1 MKKLLS
7 LLALFI
13 TAMGAMA
20 QVNWSNTHSNNPG
33 ASTVIFADFSVVNG
47 DAAYNGNWTIGVFVG
62 DDCRLVAE
70 DNAAS
75 VLKTN
80 GNTKFL
86 ELKVPGNYDY
96 ESDLNKPIVI
106 KVASHTNSAIYTITP
121 GTTLT
126 FNPEVTYGTQPSG
139 PRVALTLTL
148 PATAI
153 TLSEFAITAGGSID
167 LTNFVSPA
175 DAQLPENAVWAI
187 GARNDNIDYS
197 EYATLSG
204 SELSA
209 LKPYFVNGE
218 NTYIPYRLY
227 INGGNN
233 IQIAASQFLI
243 DRRPTSISIVT
254 SEFTVDIDDAETLT
268 RFMSNQYYDAQQNW
282 LKAYEYAPADQT
294 WPVKWEV
301 STEYITYNEALG
313 TYTPIKGGTTQI
325 RPYFQLES
333 NLYPASPEWITL
345 TIHVPVTGLVT
356 DWPSNQS
363 GYVSLKANVGD
374 NLTTIYGINSLFRV
388 DPTEASNQ
396 KVLIKDMNPKSGVL
410 QLYGESD
417 GTVTVTAMSRGT
429 TTLRF
434 YPAEYAALDD
444 DLMTIYADVPVEVFN
459 PATAIDAT
467 LGKTQADPLVIDKA
481 TPINDAASRISGNV
495 TWTPDGSEP
504 NGTMSSTGVITGTG
518 GLSANGAYF
527 SITDPASALVV
538 GDATVTATVQW
549 NDYSNYDGTDATIVQ
564 QSASV
569 TFYVKVTEGLDHFEI
584 TFTPAAD
591 DQTRGTVTL
600 TPVPADAVYTL
611 SDYNFMLTYDQ
622 SPYTGWDVLTVARNA
637 ENLLQWGYV
646 AELPGTIR
654 FDVYEGTTFK
664 QNASEV
670 IPAKV
675 NLASGWQWKSNPY
688 GAIAADNDAL
698 AAFFGTAFV
707 EARTQSDLL
716 YNDSEWGY
724 WGSMLTTGIGQSEM
738 YKVKMSAAKTSYLTG
753 GTLKSG
759 SGNIAIELAPGWN
772 WIGSPYFYDRLV
784 NNIFTSGE
792 LQSGCVIV
800 TKTGSV
806 EWGKGWSD
814 DLVLRK
820 GEGFLV
826 YNSASAATTCHIPVE
841 VGRMNQGDETLP
853 AGARGQRA
861 SVWQYDH
868 TQFASNMTM
877 VVEMPELENAGQY
890 TIGAFV
896 DGECRGE
903 GHFKNGLAFITVHT
917 DGGERVSFML
927 HNELT
932 GQYTDIEETV
942 TSQLRVGSL
951 EAPFRMTPTDVVTG
965 INNVNADVNLNKV
978 YDLGGRL
985 VRGQQK
991 GVSIVRQKDGST
1003 RKVVR

>member
-13 TAMGAMA
+13 IAMGVMA
-20 QVNWSNTHSNNPG
+20 QTGWTNTHTD
-33 ASTVIFADFSVVNG
+33 AAQDRTVIYADFSVVNG
-47 DAAYNGNWTIGVFVG
+47 DATYAGNWTIGVFVG
-62 DDCRLVAE
+62 DECRLVAQ
-70 DNAAS
+70 DNNES
-75 VLKTN
+75 VLQTFA
-80 GNTKFL
+80 NTHFL
-86 ELKVPGNYDY
+86 KLEVPGNYGT
-96 ESDLNKPIVI
+96 ESDLNKDITI
-106 KVASHTNSAIYTITP
+106 KVANSMAAIYTITP
-121 GTTLT
+121 SETLKYDPT
-126 FNPEVTYGTQPSG
+126 VTYGTQPSG
-139 PRVALTLTL
+139 PRVQLTLTL
-148 PATAI
+148 PSSISLTTFAT
-153 TLSEFAITAGGSID
+153 EAGNTVD
-167 LTNFVSPA
+167 LTNFVSPDGA
-175 DAQLPENAVWAI
+175 VLPDNAKWVI
-187 GARNDNIDYS
+187 GARNDNTDYS
-197 EYATLSG
+197 AYATVSG
-204 SELSA
+204 SELTA
-209 LKPYFVNGE
+209 IKPYFVNGV
-218 NTYIPYRLY
+218 NTYIPYGVV
-227 INGGNN
+227 IDGGNN
-233 IQIAASQFLI
+233 VPLCEFSQFLI
-243 DRRPTSISIVT
+243 DRTPTAISIVT
-254 SEFTVDIDDAETLT
+254 NEFTVDIDDATTLT
-268 RFMSNQYYDAQQNW
+268 RFMDNNFWDAQQNQ
-282 LKAYEYAPADQT
+282 LKAYTYEPDDMT
-294 WPVKWEV
+294 FPVKWEV
-301 STEYITYNEALG
+301 SSEYVTYDEG
-313 TYTPIKGGTTQI
+313 TNKYTPVKGGTTQI
-325 RPYFQLES
+325 RPYFKIGDQY
-333 NLYPASPEWITL
+333 LYPQNPQWITL
-345 TIHVPVTGLVT
+345 NIHVPVTGLTTTWPT
-356 DWPSNQS
+356 DAN

-374 NLTTIYGINSLFRV
+374 DITEIYNATSGEDKLFTVLPTGATDKMVLLGYADLSQV
-388 DPTEASNQ
+388 DE
-396 KVLIKDMNPKSGVL
+396 GVL
-410 QLYGESD
+410 EWDGYGHGVAAKA
-417 GTVTVTAMSRGT
+417 GTVT
-429 TTLRF
+429 LRF
-434 YPAEYAALDD
+434 KSRDNES
-444 DLMTIYADVPVEVFN
+444 IYQDILVEVFN

-467 LGKTQADPLVIDKA
+467 EGKTATSPLIIDKSTAIA
-481 TPINDAASRISGNV
+481 TAAQTIAGNI
-495 TWTPDGSEP
+495 TYTPAGSTP
-504 NGTMSSTGVITGTG
+504 TGTISSTGVIVGTG
-518 GLSANGAYF
+518 GLSANGTYF
-527 SITDPASALVV
+527 NITNPTDALVA
-538 GDATVTATVQW
+538 GEATVTASLQW
-549 NDYSNYDGTDATIVQ
+549 NDYSAYVGTNASIQQ

-569 TFYVKVTEGLDHFEI
+569 TFYVKVTEGLDHFDI
-584 TFTPAAD
+584 TITPNAED
-591 DQTRGTVTL
+591 PTRGTITL
-600 TPVPADAVYTL
+600 APVPSDAVYNL
-611 SDYNFMLTYDQ
+611 DDYNFNLAYNPNPYGTWNLLTF
-622 SPYTGWDVLTVARNA
+622 ARNA
-637 ENLLQWGYV
+637 ENPLQWGYV
-646 AELPGTIR
+646 AELPGTLR
-654 FDVYEGTTFK
+654 FYVNKGNVNHQTETT
-664 QNASEV
+664 A

-675 NLASGWQWKSNPY
+675 SFAQGWQWKSNPY
-688 GAIAADNDAL
+688 GVVAASSEAL
-698 AAFFGTAFV
+698 SLLFGKDLV

-951 EAPFRMTPTDVVTG
+951 KAPFRMTPTDVVTG